1 MGKNKLQKTLTE
13 SLSQIDG
20 AMAALDAYPDL
31 EDALL
36 SKAQGLANKYLGKLF
51 PTQLDFAKEVLEHL
65 VGTDA
70 LIDIVSDFL
79 TVALPEVEV
88 GLKAALLANM
98 NNLGHGCTID
108 PIIYEKAIKEGI
120 IFDLKQIDLID
131 KLSVSPLDKKLGQYY
146 YFGIENCESAYDVLQ
161 SAITPD
167 ENAEAN
173 SNANNSGEK
182 TNTDVNKSYN
192 GTTSTKSV
200 EKKKRDFDC
209 LLWYMKNKAA
219 YREVWGKRTNA
230 SEDIFNCGEEGS
242 TILNYLDS
250 KGKKNTVYYNIQGE
264 NLITYSCESDKWKE
278 ETHEKSVECVDTT
291 KEYRYYDGS
300 TLYSWK
306 YGTPSITKISRK
318 KYYLTDKKNNTY
330 YCWDKKSK
338 KWVSKT
344 ASDTVY
350 VSTDKIPTDSNI
362 KKDTTFYIGK
372 VLNVVT
378 KDATS
383 KKNPDGSTF
392 LKGLSLTEAIDV
404 TNDVE
409 KKTSLFVDYD
419 YPIGDTDILNKDVI
433 KTKNY
438 EKINVAFGAEY
449 KDVQKTWNK
458 EKVKLNDGEEAKEN
472 VVAMNLYY
480 EDKDFVNGGT
490 HTFDKNVDKILI
502 TPHTIV
508 YNVDA
513 KNNII
518 GGNSTPFVSVD
529 NKDNKYTKDFGIVTL
544 EYSPRTGN
552 LKQSDGDPLQQQTPY
567 DNILH
572 VFIGNV
578 KEFPDSKR
586 NEIES
591 NLKASSNS
599 NKAAVELYNK
609 FNSVLSSHL
618 SLWKAYVKEQQRV
631 NIENKK
637 KGKEEQDIQK
647 LELNQQYKAAYS
659 ALQEMIVGG
668 GKIYQSHLT
677 AEHNCFN
684 DVTAL
689 SNKITKITEVFNEY
703 FKQKEATIIDTDGKE
718 DTAKLNEWTYK
729 DDVFNFDEFK
739 KLSFKI
745 TGTDYLGHKDKYYS
759 IASFAWRA
767 AQIMESNENLL
778 YLSAKNLKYPDA
790 SQDYYLKR
798 TLFEFNT
805 DYINSLQLFD
815 PKVLAAQI
823 ITSLFGGLTLSAM
836 LGATAS
842 WKTEYICG
850 VVKDMVEKSIAAQD
864 YTVSDCFFTFTNDS
878 YNGMLKATE
887 LRQAGLYSKHGE
899 ENGNS
904 TINPIDLLEGLNQ
917 LDSAADQVEQASIIK
932 GTLLKV
938 SEEVSKDTYTESNSL
953 SINSDFN
960 VQVSF
965 VETLITNLC
974 TQLVMAMLS
983 PKVYL
988 LILINLHMF
997 GLTTNFNL
1005 KSFIQN
1011 FFNLIMSMV
1020 NSCVEKFMEHLSA
1033 KIMEYVEDLVSKL
1046 AEKLVMEQAEMY
1058 MRLLKQI
1065 FEHFRALTN
1074 CSDGEGWAQ
1083 DAVGSADIIESDI
1096 TETTNEC

>member
-36 SKAQGLANKYLGKLF
+36 SKAQGLTNKYLGKLF

-70 LIDIVSDFL
+70 LIEIVSDFL
-79 TVALPEVEV
+79 TVALPEVEI
-88 GLKAALLANM
+88 GLKAALLGNM
-98 NNLGHGCTID
+98 NNLGSGCTID

-131 KLSVSPLDKKLGQYY
+131 KLNVSPLDKKLGQYY

-161 SAITPD
+161 SAISPD
-167 ENAEAN
+167 ENTETN
-173 SNANNSGEK
+173 SSGESTK
-182 TNTDVNKSYN
+182 ANADVNKSYN
-192 GTTSTKSV
+192 GTTSTKST

-219 YREVWGKRTNA
+219 YREVWGKKTNA

-242 TILNYLDS
+242 TILNYLES
-250 KGKKNTVYYNIQGE
+250 KGKKNSVYYNINGE
-264 NLITYSCESDKWKE
+264 NLISYSCESNKWKE
-278 ETHEKSVECVDTT
+278 ETHENSVECVDTT

-306 YGTPSITKISRK
+306 YGVPSITKISRK
-318 KYYLTDKKNNTY
+318 KYYLTDKITNTY
-330 YCWDKKSK
+330 YCWDSTNK

-344 ASDTVY
+344 ASNTVY
-350 VSTDKIPTDSNI
+350 VSTDKIPTDSDI
-362 KKDTTFYIGK
+362 KKNTTFYIGK
-372 VLNVVT
+372 VLNIVT

-383 KKNPDGSTF
+383 KKNPDGSTY
-392 LKGLSLTEAIDV
+392 LKGLSLVEAIDV

-409 KKTSLFVDYD
+409 NKTCLFVDY
-419 YPIGDTDILNKDVI
+419 GDGDNSKNVKNKE
-433 KTKNY
+433 Y
-438 EKINVAFGAEY
+438 EKLIVAFGSEY

-472 VVAMNLYY
+472 VVAMKLYY
-480 EDKDFVNGGT
+480 EDKDFVKGGT
-490 HTFDKNVDKILI
+490 HTFDKNIDKILI

-508 YNVDA
+508 YNVDTEN
-513 KNNII
+513 KII
-518 GGNSTPFVSVD
+518 GGNSTPFVNVD
-529 NKDNKYTKDFGIVTL
+529 NKDNKYTKDFGVVTL

-552 LKQSDGDPLQQQTPY
+552 VKQSDGDPLQQQTPY
-567 DNILH
+567 DNVLH

-586 NEIES
+586 NEIEA

-668 GKIYQSHLT
+668 GQIYQSHLT

-689 SNKITKITEVFNEY
+689 SDKITKLTELFNRY
-703 FKQKEATIIDTDGKE
+703 FKQKTVTVYDEDGTSHPK
-718 DTAKLNEWTYK
+718 TLNEWTY
-729 DDVFNFDEFK
+729 DGDVFDFDKFK
-739 KLSFKI
+739 KLSFEI
-745 TGTDYLGHKDKYYS
+745 TGTDYLGYKDKYYS

-805 DYINSLQLFD
+805 DYVNSLQLFD
-815 PKVLAAQI
+815 SKVLAAQV

-842 WKTEYICG
+842 WKTEYIRDT
-850 VVKDMVEKSIAAQD
+850 VKDMVEKSIAAQD
-864 YTVSDCFFTFTNDS
+864 YSVSDCFFTFTNDS

-917 LDSAADQVEQASIIK
+917 LDSAADQVEQTSIIK

-938 SEEVSKDTYTESNSL
+938 SEEVSKDIKTESNSL

-960 VQVSF
+960 VQISF

-997 GLTTNFNL
+997 GLTTNFSL

-1020 NSCVEKFMEHLSA
+1020 NSCVEKFMEHLSEE
-1033 KIMEYVEDLVSKL
+1033 IRRYVEDLVSKL

-1065 FEHFRALTN
+1065 FEHFRALTKCGN
-1074 CSDGEGWAQ
+1074 GEGWTQ
-1083 DAVGSADIIESDI
+1083 DVVGSADIIESDV

>member
-36 SKAQGLANKYLGKLF
+36 SKTQGLANKYLGKLF

-65 VGTDA
+65 VGTDV
-70 LIDIVSDFL
+70 LIEIVSDFL

-98 NNLGHGCTID
+98 NNLGSGCTID

-146 YFGIENCESAYDVLQ
+146 YFGVENCESAYDVLQ
-161 SAITPD
+161 SAISSD

-173 SNANNSGEK
+173 AK
-182 TNTDVNKSYN
+182 VNKSYI
-192 GTTSTKSV
+192 GTALTNSV
-200 EKKKRDFDC
+200 GHYFGKKKRDFDC

-230 SEDIFNCGEEGS
+230 SEDIFNSGEAGS
-242 TILNYLDS
+242 NILGYLGN
-250 KGKKNTVYYNIQGE
+250 KGKKNTVYYNIKDEG
-264 NLITYSCESDKWKE
+264 LTFYYYGSDNWNEKNF
-278 ETHEKSVECVDTT
+278 EKSVECVDTE
-291 KEYRYYDGS
+291 KEYRYLDGS

-306 YGTPSITKISRK
+306 YGNPSITKISRK
-318 KYYLTDKKNNTY
+318 KYYLTDKKNNIY
-330 YCWDKKSK
+330 YCWDSNSK

-350 VSTDKIPTDSNI
+350 ASTDKIPTDSNI
-362 KKDTTFYIGK
+362 KKGTTFYIGK
-372 VLNVVT
+372 VLNIVT

-383 KKNPDGSTF
+383 ISKKKIDELTYTY

-404 TNDVE
+404 TNDIE
-409 KKTSLFVDYD
+409 HKTCLFVDYD

-433 KTKNY
+433 KDKKY
-438 EKINVAFGAEY
+438 ENINVSFGAEY
-449 KDVQKTWNK
+449 KDVQKTWNR
-458 EKVKLNDGEEAKEN
+458 EKVNLKDGENKEECIISNGTKQELEAST
-472 VVAMNLYY
+472 LYY
-480 EDKDFVNGGT
+480 EDKDFNDANGK
-490 HTFDKNVDKILI
+490 HTFDKNIDKILI
-502 TPHTIV
+502 APHKV
-508 YNVDA
+508 ENG
-513 KNNII
+513 K
-518 GGNSTPFVSVD
+518 STPFVSVD
-529 NKDNKYTKDFGIVTL
+529 NKDNKYTKDFGVVTL

-552 LKQSDGDPLQQQTPY
+552 VKQSDGDPLQQQTPY
-567 DNILH
+567 DNVLH

-591 NLKASSNS
+591 NLKESSS
-599 NKAAVELYNK
+599 GNKSAVELYNK
-609 FNSVLSSHL
+609 FSSVLSSHL
-618 SLWKAYVKEQQRV
+618 SLWKAYVKEQKRV

-637 KGKEEQDIQK
+637 KGKKEQDIQK

-668 GKIYQSHLT
+668 GQIYQSHLT
-677 AEHNCFN
+677 AEHKCFN

-689 SNKITKITEVFNEY
+689 SDKITKITELFNEY
-703 FKQKEATIIDTDGKE
+703 FEQKTVTITDSDGQTHTKI
-718 DTAKLNEWTYK
+718 LNEWTYK
-729 DDVFNFDEFK
+729 GGVFDFENFK
-739 KLSFKI
+739 KLSFAI
-745 TGTDYLGHKDKYYS
+745 TGADYLGYKDKYYS

-805 DYINSLQLFD
+805 DYVNSLQLFD

-823 ITSLFGGLTLSAM
+823 ITSLFGELTLSAM

-842 WKTEYICG
+842 WKTEYIRDT
-850 VVKDMVEKSIAAQD
+850 VKNMVEKSIAAQD
-864 YTVSDCFFTFTNDS
+864 YSVSDCFFTFTNDS

-917 LDSAADQVEQASIIK
+917 LDSAADQVEQTSIIK

-1011 FFNLIMSMV
+1011 FSNLIMAMV

-1065 FEHFRALTN
+1065 FEHFRALRN
-1074 CSDGEGWAQ
+1074 CGDGEGWTQ
-1083 DAVGSADIIESDI
+1083 DVVGSADIIESDVK
-1096 TETTNEC
+1096 ETTNEC

>member
-70 LIDIVSDFL
+70 LIEIVSDFL
-79 TVALPEVEV
+79 TVALPEVEI

-98 NNLGHGCTID
+98 NNLGSECTID

-161 SAITPD
+161 SAISPD
-167 ENAEAN
+167 ENTE
-173 SNANNSGEK
+173 ANNSSENTK
-182 TNTDVNKSYN
+182 TNADVNKSYN
-192 GTTSTKSV
+192 GTTSTKST

-230 SEDIFNCGEEGS
+230 SEDIFNCGEEGT
-242 TILNYLDS
+242 TIINYLTE
-250 KGKKNTVYYNIQGE
+250 KGKKNTVYYNINGE
-264 NLITYSCESDKWKE
+264 NLISYSCESKKWKE
-278 ETHEKSVECVDTT
+278 ETHENSVEYVDTT

-306 YGTPSITKISRK
+306 YGAPSITKISRK
-318 KYYLTDKKNNTY
+318 KYYLTDKINNTY
-330 YCWDKKSK
+330 YCWDSTSK

-350 VSTDKIPTDSNI
+350 VSTDKIPTDSDI
-362 KKDTTFYIGK
+362 KKNTTFYIGK
-372 VLNVVT
+372 VLNIVT

-383 KKNPDGSTF
+383 KKNPDGSTY

-409 KKTSLFVDYD
+409 NKNCLFVDY
-419 YPIGDTDILNKDVI
+419 GDGDNSKNVKNKE
-433 KTKNY
+433 Y
-438 EKINVAFGAEY
+438 EKLIVAFGNEY

-472 VVAMNLYY
+472 VVAMKLYY
-480 EDKDFVNGGT
+480 EDKDFVEGGT

-518 GGNSTPFVSVD
+518 GGNSTPFVNVD
-529 NKDNKYTKDFGIVTL
+529 NKDNKYTKDFGVVTL

-552 LKQSDGDPLQQQTPY
+552 VKQSDGDPLQQQTPY
-567 DNILH
+567 DNVLH

-586 NEIES
+586 NKIES
-591 NLKASSNS
+591 NLKESSNS

-668 GKIYQSHLT
+668 GQIYQSHLT

-689 SNKITKITEVFNEY
+689 SNKITKLTELFNRY
-703 FKQKEATIIDTDGKE
+703 FKQKEVTVYDEDGTPHNKPI
-718 DTAKLNEWTYK
+718 NEWTYK

-739 KLSFKI
+739 NLSFEI
-745 TGTDYLGHKDKYYS
+745 TGTDYLGYKDKYYS

-815 PKVLAAQI
+815 SKVLAAQI

-842 WKTEYICG
+842 WKTEYIRDT
-850 VVKDMVEKSIAAQD
+850 VKDMVEKSIAAQD
-864 YTVSDCFFTFTNDS
+864 YSVSDCFFTFTNDS

-917 LDSAADQVEQASIIK
+917 LDSAADQVERTSIIK
-932 GTLLKV
+932 GALLKV

-997 GLTTNFNL
+997 GLTTNFNV

-1020 NSCVEKFMEHLSA
+1020 NSCVEKFMEHLSEE
-1033 KIMEYVEDLVSKL
+1033 IMGYVEDLVSKL
-1046 AEKLVMEQAEMY
+1046 AEKLVMEQTEMY

-1065 FEHFRALTN
+1065 FEHFRALTK
-1074 CSDGEGWAQ
+1074 CSNGEGWTQ
-1083 DAVGSADIIESDI
+1083 DVVGSADIIESDV